1 MARPFRSSLP
11 DGYFHVFARGT
22 GGGRSLFRDDED
34 CLTFRALAGTERR
47 RHRWHCHAYC
57 LMGTHYHLVLEAR
70 REDLSRGLQRLNG
83 LYARYFN
90 LRHDRLGHVFAGR
103 FSARVIEDESYL
115 YDACAYVVLNLS
127 RRDCATAWGPGR
139 GHTAPS
145 ARNAVA

>member
-1 MARPFRSSLP
+1 MARALRSSLP

-22 GGGRSLFRDDED
+22 AGGGSLFRDDED
-34 CLTFRALAGTERR
+34 CLTFLALAGTEGR
-47 RHRWHCHAYC
+47 RHGWHCHAYC

-90 LRHDRLGHVFAGR
+90 LRHDRFGHVFAGR

-115 YDACAYVVLNLS
+115 YDACAYVVLNPVQAGLCDRVGTWPWS
-127 RRDCATAWGPGR
+127 YSSFGQ
-139 GHTAPS
+139 
-145 ARNAVA
+145 